1 MDAPGEVPGPAADAR
16 GALER
21 LLLGGPRR
29 YTRLEVAAL
38 AGMPQ
43 ERTRR
48 LWRALGVPDARD
60 DDVGFTDADVAALH
74 ALSSLIES
82 GFPDAGTAGLIGRA
96 VGVALVPAPGP
107 QYET

>member
-29 YTRLEVAAL
+29 YTRLQVADL

-43 ERTRR
+43 ERTRFVALCLR
-48 LWRALGVPDARD
+48 SGAAALG
-60 DDVGFTDADVAALH
+60 
-74 ALSSLIES
+74 
-82 GFPDAGTAGLIGRA
+82 
-96 VGVALVPAPGP
+96 
-107 QYET
+107 